1 MNDDTVG
8 RIVSARAANPR
19 AIAEAAATRARR
31 ADGDVAGVVDR
42 AVGLP

>member
-1 MNDDTVG
+1 MSDDTVG
-8 RIVSARAANPR
+8 RIVLARAANPG

-31 ADGDVAGVVDR
+31 ADGDAACVVGP